1 MKDTFKDLTSDL
13 LKLGFH
19 DHIYGIYTNEKEKE
33 GYSFLISGKKHNSKV
48 IFITN
53 TSAKQKTEKSLKK
66 SGLENKKESTKCI
79 DTILVEKI
87 FYTKNEFEYKRII
100 NLLLFIC
107 CK

>member
-33 GYSFLISGKKHNSKV
+33 GYIHSFLISGKKHNSKV

-66 SGLENKKESTKCI
+66 SGLENKKALNALI
-79 DTILVEKI
+79 Q
-87 FYTKNEFEYKRII
+87 Y
-100 NLLLFIC
+100 
-107 CK
+107 